1 MSSGGKIL
9 VDPEWVQ
16 QEMSAALNRIKKG
29 PPAQGKSGSAGRARS
44 QGAGKE
50 QVWAC
55 GCGLPGSTS
64 NWLSRTRCRACGK
77 RAPQLAATGD
87 PPAKAQ
93 GDSPS
98 RAKSQERKA
107 NRGASPSKWDR
118 GPPKLS
124 KGERHSVSPGRVRFA
139 EPNPPQG
146 APPME
151 GGSGELEPSG
161 AYTATR
167 PWDLQFKAQ
176 SDRLIHL
183 EKAHAKAHEDACRC
197 SQVVQGI
204 TVKLETA
211 REELTEALEEE
222 ARRGEELQAGQQEL
236 EALRLKVADPPQ
248 GERIAKLVKVL
259 KDLGGF
265 SLTWEQSTAL
275 EELQLLVAPG
285 EGAATAP
292 AAGSGAVD
300 DPYSMWN
307 GGGGQPTGH
316 AGTGPPDEGLNED
329 GGDGSPPPDGGQ
341 AEETVTP
348 IPSPMPADDPEET
361 ESVGGVDHDMEDG
374 DTPKPHKR
382 SQSLPGGGRS
392 KRGRSPAKRAEKPT
406 RDIHKVKADAKGKKG
421 KAGEARQGVLTF
433 AKAAARVEL
442 DAAIGGAE
450 GSSSHRAD
458 LSHRGQGSVP
468 AV

>member
-1 MSSGGKIL
+1 MGCRWVATPMSSGGKIL

-64 NWLSRTRCRACGK
+64 NWLSRVRCRACGQ

-183 EKAHAKAHEDACRC
+183 EKAHAKAHEEACRC

-222 ARRGEELQAGQQEL
+222 TRRGEELQAGQQEL

-307 GGGGQPTGH
+307 GGGGSLLGMLEQAQQTRDSKRMGGTDPHPRTG
-316 AGTGPPDEGLNED
+316 GRRRRRSRP
-329 GGDGSPPPDGGQ
+329 SPPPCRRTTRRRPNRWGGSI
-341 AEETVTP
+341 TTWRKGTP
-348 IPSPMPADDPEET
+348 RSPTRGPRASQGEAGAST
-361 ESVGGVDHDMEDG
+361 EDVPLPRG
-374 DTPKPHKR
+374 PR
-382 SQSLPGGGRS
+382 SRPGTSTRS
-392 KRGRSPAKRAEKPT
+392 KQMP
-406 RDIHKVKADAKGKKG
+406 KARR
-421 KAGEARQGVLTF
+421 ARQERQG
-433 AKAAARVEL
+433 R
-442 DAAIGGAE
+442 E
-450 GSSSHRAD
+450 G
-458 LSHRGQGSVP
+458 
-468 AV
+468 

>member
-1 MSSGGKIL
+1 
-9 VDPEWVQ
+9 
-16 QEMSAALNRIKKG
+16 
-29 PPAQGKSGSAGRARS
+29 
-44 QGAGKE
+44 
-50 QVWAC
+50 
-55 GCGLPGSTS
+55 
-64 NWLSRTRCRACGK
+64 
-77 RAPQLAATGD
+77 
-87 PPAKAQ
+87 
-93 GDSPS
+93 
-98 RAKSQERKA
+98 
-107 NRGASPSKWDR
+107 
-118 GPPKLS
+118 
-124 KGERHSVSPGRVRFA
+124 
-139 EPNPPQG
+139 
-146 APPME
+146 ME

-183 EKAHAKAHEDACRC
+183 EKAHAKAHEEACRC

-222 ARRGEELQAGQQEL
+222 TRRGEELQAGQQEL

-316 AGTGPPDEGLNED
+316 AGTGPPDEELNED

-348 IPSPMPADDPEET
+348 IPSPMPADDPEEI
-361 ESVGGVDHDMEDG
+361 ESVGGADHDMEDG
-374 DTPKPHKR
+374 GTPKPHKR